1 MSLDVIV
8 LNAGSGGDSMGVDL
22 ITAVKYEVVK
32 VAWGTAGTLTLLDAS
47 NPLPVNLGTDND
59 VTVTSGTV
67 TANAGT
73 NLNTSLLALEA
84 GNLASILTNTT
95 SIDGKITACNTGAV
109 VIASGSVIADLGA
122 TDNAVLDAIAASDA
136 SIDGKITACNTGAV
150 VISSGSC
157 VVDLGVNNDVTA
169 TGNVAHDAADSGS
182 PVKIGAKAANAEPTA
197 VANAD
202 RVDIIAD
209 LQGRIITTPYAPKEK
224 WVDGMATVT
233 GVTETSVIA
242 AGGAGVKTYVTTIT
256 VSNNSAV
263 DTTIDINDG
272 TTNTVMILPVPAAG
286 GVVLSLPIPLVGTA
300 NTAWMFQENEAANSV
315 TVSMVGYQGA

>member
-1 MSLDVIV
+1 MAVDGLGGIEMSLDVIV

-32 VAWGTAGTLTLLDAS
+32 VAWGTAGAPTLLDAS

-122 TDNAVLDAIAASDA
+122 TDNAVLD
-136 SIDGKITACNTGAV
+136 
-150 VISSGSC
+150 
-157 VVDLGVNNDVTA
+157 
-169 TGNVAHDAADSGS
+169 
-182 PVKIGAKAANAEPTA
+182 
-197 VANAD
+197 
-202 RVDIIAD
+202 
-209 LQGRIITTPYAPKEK
+209 
-224 WVDGMATVT
+224 
-233 GVTETSVIA
+233 
-242 AGGAGVKTYVTTIT
+242 
-256 VSNNSAV
+256 
-263 DTTIDINDG
+263 
-272 TTNTVMILPVPAAG
+272 
-286 GVVLSLPIPLVGTA
+286 
-300 NTAWMFQENEAANSV
+300 
-315 TVSMVGYQGA
+315 